1 MIVIEGLEPHFQ
13 YEYLYLRMQ
22 STYGCKLRI
31 KVCFPK
37 EDLKERK
44 RENDIAN
51 GIDESITN
59 GKQKTKNMIEIE

>member
-1 MIVIEGLEPHFQ
+1 
-13 YEYLYLRMQ
+13 MQ

-51 GIDESITN
+51 GIDADAAN

>member
-1 MIVIEGLEPHFQ
+1 
-13 YEYLYLRMQ
+13 MQ

-37 EDLKERK
+37 ENLKERK

-51 GIDESITN
+51 GIDPSTAN
-59 GKQKTKNMIEIE
+59 AK